1 MKALNEKIADFKDVL
16 ALPRA
21 QKNIVRTTFNLSQ
34 KGHDAI
40 GEIADTLNKKNA
52 EVFEAMME
60 IFNKIGNDLPFSS
73 TDAENKTRKTY
84 VIDKKTL
91 SAINKASEKSKI
103 PRDTL
108 IDNLAQTVKI
118 IIERLSSEKDKKYT
132 DVLKKIINP
141 FWIEAEKIEKTLI
154 KELGDDDPVVNRF
167 GLIIVIIM
175 NLSGAIENY
184 LNNGEPID
192 PEDLS
197 QQD

>member
-1 MKALNEKIADFKDVL
+1 MKALNEKIADFKDVF
-16 ALPRA
+16 ALPVA

-34 KGHDAI
+34 KAHDAI
-40 GEIADTLNKKNA
+40 GEVANTLNKKNA
-52 EVFEAMME
+52 EVFETMME
-60 IFNKIGNDLPFSS
+60 IFNKIGNDLPLSS

-108 IDNLAQTVKI
+108 IDNLAQTVKK
-118 IIERLSSEKDKKYT
+118 IIELIASKKNEKYSNI
-132 DVLKKIINP
+132 LKKIINP
-141 FWIEAEKIEKTLI
+141 FCAEAEKVEKTLK

-175 NLSGAIENY
+175 NLSMAIENY
-184 LNNGEPID
+184 LKNGESID
-192 PEDLS
+192 AEDFS
-197 QQD
+197 QH